1 MQFLMMVS
9 RGDDGMDHGLR
20 HIPVVLEE
28 VGLETTKCTAL
39 THEKPRLVGFQPA
52 MPVRQI
58 ANLLAVYTL
67 DVACFRVS
75 VFVVLSVV
83 NGSYCRNT
91 HNS

>member
-1 MQFLMMVS
+1 MQFLMMVG
-9 RGDDGMDHGLR
+9 RGDDGIDHGLR
-20 HIPVVLEE
+20 RITAILEK
-28 VGLETTKCTAL
+28 VGLETTECTAL
-39 THEKPRLVGFQPA
+39 THEKRRLVGFQPA

-67 DVACFRVS
+67 VVACFRVS
-75 VFVVLSVV
+75 VFIVVSVV